1 MNLNLVRVL
10 HNCRP
15 NISHS
20 FCVTL
25 KGNIEV
31 SILTGC
37 GVMLVKFYFGSF
49 SNSRN
54 DIDMVV
60 ELYDKSGCHV
70 QTTIFYLSQPKS
82 EFESNWNK
90 LKRTRH
96 FQSCKSHIEKNA
108 DTNLSYRYFTV

>member
-1 MNLNLVRVL
+1 MNLNFVRAL

-15 NISHS
+15 NIPHS

-31 SILTGC
+31 SIKTSC
-37 GVMLVKFYFGSF
+37 GLIVAKFYLSKI
-49 SNSRN
+49 SN

-60 ELYDKSGCHV
+60 KLYDSSSCQVEGSL
-70 QTTIFYLSQPKS
+70 FYPRQPKS

-96 FQSCKSHIEKNA
+96 FQRCNQYIEKMLVQVCHM
-108 DTNLSYRYFTV
+108 DIPQFET